1 MLCDVEVILLYM
13 GGVILLYM
21 GGRSRIIIGDRPC
34 VFVGGNCREVP
45 FVCVRACVCVRAE
58 GESVQGLGIRV

>member
-34 VFVGGNCREVP
+34 VFVSGNCREVP
-45 FVCVRACVCVRAE
+45 FVCVCVRACAC
-58 GESVQGLGIRV
+58 VLRARAFRV